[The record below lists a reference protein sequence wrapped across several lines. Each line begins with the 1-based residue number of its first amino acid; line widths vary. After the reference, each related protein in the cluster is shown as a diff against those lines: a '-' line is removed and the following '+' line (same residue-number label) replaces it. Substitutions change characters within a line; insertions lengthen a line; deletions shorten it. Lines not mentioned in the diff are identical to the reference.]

1 MIDIES
7 EALIQA
13 NPAPIYLINGDETR
27 DISLRRVPR

>member
-13 NPAPIYLINGDETR
+13 NPAPIYLINGDEMR
-27 DISLRRVPR
+27 SCRSRCVPR